1 MVEYSELVD
10 NQLAIIPVNEVLLQ
24 ATWGADQTV
33 NVSWSPDSLWIVE
46 EANDGYVYVTSSCRT
61 SWPHFVSS
69 FCLIL

>member
-46 EANDGYVYVTSSCRT
+46 EANDGYVYVTRT

-69 FCLIL
+69 FSLVVS